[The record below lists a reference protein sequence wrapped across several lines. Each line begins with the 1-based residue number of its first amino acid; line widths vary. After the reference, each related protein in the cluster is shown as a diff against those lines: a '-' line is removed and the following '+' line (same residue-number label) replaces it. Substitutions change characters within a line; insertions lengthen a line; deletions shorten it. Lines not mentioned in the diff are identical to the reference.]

1 MEEAYKSV
9 LAQLILIIFIPP
21 IYNTIFMLVREKE
34 SRIKETMKMM
44 GMSDLAYWLSWYV
57 SYTLITSL
65 VAILATLVLMINV
78 IEYTNP
84 WIILFLL
91 ISYAQAIFAQ
101 IAVLAAL
108 FENSK
113 NSGLIGTL
121 VYFGLS
127 LVAFPITG
135 ELVPEVIKVCFSIIP
150 QVALSLVC
158 TVFARLESN
167 KIGMTF
173 ENASLIVGNYS
184 YTLGIAMLFV
194 SFVVFL
200 LFAFYLDAVLPKTF
214 GEQKPACFCFT
225 CCCKKKRPEPIDSDE
240 GSSLKR
246 HDTIRTIMDK
256 GEPG

>member
-135 ELVPEVIKVCFSIIP
+135 
-150 QVALSLVC
+150 
-158 TVFARLESN
+158 
-167 KIGMTF
+167 
-173 ENASLIVGNYS
+173 
-184 YTLGIAMLFV
+184 
-194 SFVVFL
+194 
-200 LFAFYLDAVLPKTF
+200 
-214 GEQKPACFCFT
+214 
-225 CCCKKKRPEPIDSDE
+225 
-240 GSSLKR
+240 
-246 HDTIRTIMDK
+246 
-256 GEPG
+256 